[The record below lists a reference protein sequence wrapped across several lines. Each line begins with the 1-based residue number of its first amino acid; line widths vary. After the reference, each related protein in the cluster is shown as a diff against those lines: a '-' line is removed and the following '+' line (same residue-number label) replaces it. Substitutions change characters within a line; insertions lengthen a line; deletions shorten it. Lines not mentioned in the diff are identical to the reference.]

1 MNWNIICIVLLLTV
15 SLTACSTSGDNQTG
29 PTAASTAVEA
39 TSRDFKMPRDSTII
53 MRKDGEAM
61 VKQGETMIQQGDM
74 MQNNAGRGKEGQAM
88 MEKGQIMMQKGKA
101 MIRESTAT
109 QS

>member
-1 MNWNIICIVLLLTV
+1 MNWNVICIGLLLTV
-15 SLTACSTSGDNQTG
+15 SLTACSTSGGSQPG

-39 TSRDFKMPRDSTII
+39 TSRDFKMLRDSTII

-74 MQNNAGRGKEGQAM
+74 MQNDARAKEGQAM

-109 QS
+109 KS

>member
-1 MNWNIICIVLLLTV
+1 MNWNVICIVLLLTV
-15 SLTACSTSGDNQTG
+15 SLTACSTSGDSQTG
-29 PTAASTAVEA
+29 PTAASSVVEA

-74 MQNNAGRGKEGQAM
+74 MQNDAERANEGQAM

-109 QS
+109 KS